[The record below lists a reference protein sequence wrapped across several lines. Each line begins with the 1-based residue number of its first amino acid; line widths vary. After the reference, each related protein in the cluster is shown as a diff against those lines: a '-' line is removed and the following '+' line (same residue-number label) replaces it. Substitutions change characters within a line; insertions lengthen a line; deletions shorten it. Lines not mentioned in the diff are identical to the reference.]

1 MNFVLKLG
9 KKKMRKYNQYGSKTR
24 QVKDKEDKAIDY
36 KNLIYNERGLYS
48 TDRDLIAYKYV
59 N

>member
-36 KNLIYNERGLYS
+36 KNLIYNERGLY
-48 TDRDLIAYKYV
+48 
-59 N
+59 